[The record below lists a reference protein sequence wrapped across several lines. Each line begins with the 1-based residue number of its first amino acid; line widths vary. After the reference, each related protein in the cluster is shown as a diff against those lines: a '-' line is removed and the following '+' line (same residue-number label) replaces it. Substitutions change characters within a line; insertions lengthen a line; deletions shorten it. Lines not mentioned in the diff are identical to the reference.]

1 MRTLQPSSR
10 RWQLPLLLASLVV
23 ILGLAPS
30 LAQPAPAAA
39 NPQVPTVTDFLATLS
54 AGSAVSP
61 SGPGAAELVPPAP
74 VFLQTSTGC
83 TSDSQC
89 PPDKLCCLACA
100 FPGCTHKACLTP
112 MDGHC
117 PLIP

>member
-1 MRTLQPSSR
+1 MHTLQPSSR
-10 RWQLPLLLASLVV
+10 RWHLTLLLAALVV
-23 ILGLAPS
+23 ILGLAPGM
-30 LAQPAPAAA
+30 AQPAPAAA

-54 AGSAVSP
+54 ASSVGS
-61 SGPGAAELVPPAP
+61 PGAAELTPPAP

-89 PPDKLCCLACA
+89 PPGKLCCRACA
-100 FPGCTHKACLTP
+100 FPGCTLKECLTP
-112 MDGHC
+112 MNGHC

>member
-1 MRTLQPSSR
+1 
-10 RWQLPLLLASLVV
+10 V
-23 ILGLAPS
+23 IFGLAPC

-54 AGSAVSP
+54 AGGP
-61 SGPGAAELVPPAP
+61 SGPGAAEVVPPAP